1 MKIENKVEYLELCK
15 EYNDLIEIKEEMGKW
30 FDKVVVLPILLRLY
44 QKTIIQYEENNPY
57 KFNMFVNR
65 K

>member
-30 FDKVVVLPILLRLY
+30 FDKVVVLPTLLRLY
-44 QKTIIQYEENNPY
+44 QKMIIQYEENNPY